1 MVEGSNFKSQILNT
15 DFSNIETSK
24 ISEKTRILDDFDNK
38 DDNDFKPNVTPKKK
52 GKHF

>member
-24 ISEKTRILDDFDNK
+24 ISEKTRIFSTKHLL
-38 DDNDFKPNVTPKKK
+38 VTQEEIRHGVK
-52 GKHF
+52 F